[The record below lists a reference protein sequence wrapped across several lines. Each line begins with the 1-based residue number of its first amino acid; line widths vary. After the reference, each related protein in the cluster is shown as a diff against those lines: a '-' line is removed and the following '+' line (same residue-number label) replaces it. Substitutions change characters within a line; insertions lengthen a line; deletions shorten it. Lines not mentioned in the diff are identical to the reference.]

1 MGDDSIFVL
10 REFVIADRLDDIVE
24 DGKDLVFKDKDGSE
38 KVCPRLSSAAAAP
51 PPPPPPRTT
60 AAPHH
65 AAAASHRCGCRWIRR
80 QYTKISRGR

>member
-38 KVCPRLSSAAAAP
+38 KVYPRLSSAAAAP
-51 PPPPPPRTT
+51 PHRRRRAPPPLLTTLRPPPTD
-60 AAPHH
+60 AGAD
-65 AAAASHRCGCRWIRR
+65 G
-80 QYTKISRGR
+80 